1 MGDGERADLFLVSQ
15 GFAETRAEAQAAIH
29 AGRVRANGD
38 RVFKPSQTLRPDV
51 KIQYERAHPYVSRG
65 GVKLAAALKHF
76 SYSAQGCT
84 CLDIGASTGGFT
96 QVLLEDGAVRVY
108 ALDVGHG
115 QLNSKLALDPRV
127 VSVEGVNA
135 RDLSGAPMREPVDV
149 VVADVS
155 FIGLKLVLPPA
166 LSLAAK
172 NAWVIVLV
180 KPQFEVGRGHIDK
193 GGIVR
198 NAALR
203 LAALDDMVVWIAKHG
218 WRVDG
223 TMPSPITG
231 TDGNQEYFL
240 AAKRN

>member
-38 RVFKPSQTLRPDV
+38 KVFKPSQTLRPEV
-51 KIQYERAHPYVSRG
+51 EIQYERAHPYVSRG
-65 GVKLAAALKHF
+65 GVKLASALKHF
-76 SYSAQGCT
+76 GYSARGST
-84 CLDIGASTGGFT
+84 CLDIGASAGGFT
-96 QVLLEDGAVRVY
+96 QVLLEDGAFRVY

-115 QLNSKLALDPRV
+115 QLNSKLASDPRV

-135 RDLSGAPMREPVDV
+135 RDLSRAPIHEPVDV

-155 FIGLKLVLPPA
+155 FISLKLVLPPG
-166 LSLAAK
+166 LSLASK
-172 NAWVIVLV
+172 SAWVIVLV
-180 KPQFEVGRGHIDK
+180 KPQFEVGRSGIGK
-193 GGIVR
+193 GGIVK
-198 NAALR
+198 NAAMR
-203 LAALDDMVVWIAKHG
+203 MTALNDIVAWITKRG

-231 TDGNQEYFL
+231 TDGNQEYLL
-240 AAKRN
+240 AARRN